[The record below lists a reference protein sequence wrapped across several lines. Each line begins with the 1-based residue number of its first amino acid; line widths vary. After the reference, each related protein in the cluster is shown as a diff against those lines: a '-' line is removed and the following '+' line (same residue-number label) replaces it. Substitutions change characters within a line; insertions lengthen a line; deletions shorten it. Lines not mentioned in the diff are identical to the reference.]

1 MKENPAAATGTVC
14 HSEVF
19 PFPAVKKRAVQAS
32 FTGGEVTRDGGIPL
46 LRQTDRRL
54 GLTKALAQ
62 PLIEQSEQAF
72 RQTREQQRRLGEVH
86 YAADTWDKERRTKLL
101 LSRACPDQK
110 IFAQVFRVLG
120 NG

>member
-1 MKENPAAATGTVC
+1 
-14 HSEVF
+14 
-19 PFPAVKKRAVQAS
+19 
-32 FTGGEVTRDGGIPL
+32 
-46 LRQTDRRL
+46 
-54 GLTKALAQ
+54 
-62 PLIEQSEQAF
+62 
-72 RQTREQQRRLGEVH
+72 LGEVH